1 MTLFLWVRI
10 YLNISDLIVL
20 KGYHL
25 ENSFEP
31 HLKGQEVIESE
42 CMLSYYES
50 KSIWSC
56 LLGGGE
62 FLPVGGE
69 FLPVGGKFSP
79 MGGKFLSVEVNFHQ
93 GIIPFKMLQM
103 IPLIILIWMNIA
115 NESDLIVWGD
125 GHYKNCSE
133 SIIILSKSI

>member
-1 MTLFLWVRI
+1 
-10 YLNISDLIVL
+10 
-20 KGYHL
+20 
-25 ENSFEP
+25 
-31 HLKGQEVIESE
+31 
-42 CMLSYYES
+42 MLSYYES

-56 LLGGGE
+56 LLGGGEFLPVGGE

-103 IPLIILIWMNIA
+103 IPLIFLIQMNIS
-115 NESDLIVWGD
+115 NESDLIVWRD
-125 GHYKNCSE
+125 GYFK
-133 SIIILSKSI
+133 LL